1 MTNLAPGQEPPG
13 GGLVSGNVSDAMAA
27 AGAFTSDDPANQPGQ
42 YPASLF
48 GVSLPQGTGAD
59 GSAGAS
65 GMADPSTEPGQLNEG
80 ISGLGPS
87 ATADTGA
94 PGSSGQQNGTGG
106 GTTISY
112 TRPGSFLTGT
122 NITDTVR
129 DDISGTGDWTQAI
142 DGSYAGGGPQL
153 PGIAGNEPTSG
164 GPRYQPGTGRVLRGG
179 YVKGQR

>member
-1 MTNLAPGQEPPG
+1 MTNLAPGQNPAG
-13 GGLVSGNVSDAMAA
+13 GGLVSGNVGEAMAG
-27 AGAFTSDDPANQPGQ
+27 AGAFASDDPANQPGQ
-42 YPASLF
+42 YPPSLF
-48 GVSLPQGTGAD
+48 GVALPQGTGAG

-65 GMADPSTEPGQLNEG
+65 GGADPANQPGQLNEG

-94 PGSSGQQNGTGG
+94 PGTGGAENGTGG

-122 NITDTVR
+122 NITDTIR
-129 DDISGTGDWTQAI
+129 DEISGTGDWTQAI

-164 GPRYQPGTGRVLRGG
+164 GGRYQPGSGRVLHGG
-179 YVKGQR
+179 YRKGQR